1 MFISKKIKI
10 LFTSLIL
17 IFFALTIFFTLSH
30 EFRRSFFTKVLILH
44 DFYRLKTMT
53 HGLQVRDF
61 EILSKKLNNYINAS
75 KKISKNKNYMLPG
88 IYEATELIV
97 SRAITQDDYNK
108 IEEALKNLVDFDN
121 RIYKPH
127 VWYARALSD
136 NDYNLALEHLKLAI
150 EISPSESDAYREILR
165 IAQNLNDKEMAN
177 EYCKIYKNSFSGGE
191 APLHFATLFNSYNN
205 NKFSIKTIYKLN
217 KETTSKILE
226 VTENDYLNSQIL
238 QNTKKLYEFIPTQ
251 IKDLNG
257 INLYFSPLS
266 GLKINI
272 ESINYHS
279 DNETFVFKPKDLTIT
294 SNHSFT
300 DQINEK
306 LIIYLTQKID
316 EVIRV
321 RHKEIKK
328 IDKIN
333 ILMKIE
339 KMNIVSNN
347 LCSSNK

>member
-10 LFTSLIL
+10 LLTSLIL
-17 IFFALTIFFTLSH
+17 IFFALIFFFTLNS
-30 EFRRSFFTKVLILH
+30 EFRRSFFTQVLVIH
-44 DFYRLKTMT
+44 DFYRQKTMIQ
-53 HGLQVRDF
+53 GLQARDF

-88 IYEATELIV
+88 IYEATELVV

-150 EISPSESDAYREILR
+150 EISPSENEAYREILR
-165 IAQNLNDKEMAN
+165 IAQSLNDKDMAN
-177 EYCKIYKNSFSGGE
+177 KYCKIYQNSFSGGE
-191 APLHFATLFNSYNN
+191 KPLHFATLFNSYNN
-205 NKFSIKTIYKLN
+205 NKFSIKTIYNLK
-217 KETTSKILE
+217 KETSSGILDL
-226 VTENDYLNSQIL
+226 TENDYLNSQIL
-238 QNTKKLYEFIPTQ
+238 QNKKKLYEFIPTQ

-257 INLYFSPLS
+257 INLYFSSLS

-272 ESINYHS
+272 ESIIYYS
-279 DNETFVFKPKDLTIT
+279 DNENFEFKPKDLTVT
-294 SNHSFT
+294 SNHSFI
-300 DQINEK
+300 DQINEE
-306 LIIYLTQKID
+306 LTIYITQKTD

-321 RHKEIKK
+321 RHQEMKK
-328 IDKIN
+328 VDKIN
-333 ILMKIE
+333 IFMKIE
-339 KMNIVSNN
+339 KMNIASDN

>member
-10 LFTSLIL
+10 LLTSLIL
-17 IFFALTIFFTLSH
+17 IFFTIIIFFTVNY
-30 EFRRSFFTKVLILH
+30 EFRRSFFTKVLVLH

-88 IYEATELIV
+88 IYEATELVV

-108 IEEALKNLVDFDN
+108 IEEFLKNLIDLDD

-150 EISPSESDAYREILR
+150 EISPSENEAYREILR
-165 IAQNLNDKEMAN
+165 IAQSLNDKDMAN
-177 EYCKIYKNSFSGGE
+177 KYCEIYQNSFSGGE
-191 APLHFATLFNSYNN
+191 QPLHFGTLFNSYNN
-205 NKFSIKTIYKLN
+205 NKFSIKTIYNLK
-217 KETTSKILE
+217 KETSSGILDI
-226 VTENDYLNSQIL
+226 TENDYLNSQIL

-266 GLKINI
+266 GLKVNI
-272 ESINYHS
+272 QSIIYYS
-279 DNETFVFKPKDLTIT
+279 DNEYFVFKPKDLTIT
-294 SNHSFT
+294 SNHSFI

-306 LIIYLTQKID
+306 LTIYLTQKID

-321 RHKEIKK
+321 RHKNMKK

-339 KMNIVSNN
+339 KMNIASDN
-347 LCSSNK
+347 LCYSNK